1 MGKISIKKNT
11 VQETLIIP
19 LYARKLG
26 NEFFPHLLQDPYAD
40 AAASRLDYDFSA
52 LDKGKHSFLWKF
64 GALEGILRSK
74 DILCEMQEYVSSHP
88 DAAIVN
94 MGCGLD
100 RTPLLGDNGKIKL
113 YNIDKK
119 DVIAI
124 RNDVLPP
131 IDREINIAADLHS
144 DSWMDRLD
152 ASCGIFLFAAGV
164 FMYFR
169 EEEVRRLVLRLKAS
183 FPHGCLVFDTV
194 GKLAVKVLMKKTLEK
209 MGITSINGI
218 FCCNNPLHDL
228 RWDDGINLSV
238 RKYLTGYV
246 DLKQEGVPPHLRGMA
261 SLFDWLFRMNIC
273 RMTW

>member
-64 GALEGILRSK
+64 GALEGILRS
-74 DILCEMQEYVSSHP
+74 
-88 DAAIVN
+88 
-94 MGCGLD
+94 
-100 RTPLLGDNGKIKL
+100 
-113 YNIDKK
+113 
-119 DVIAI
+119 
-124 RNDVLPP
+124 

-246 DLKQEGVPPHLRGMA
+246 DLKQESVPPHLRGMA
-261 SLFDWLFRMNIC
+261 SLFDRLFRMNIC